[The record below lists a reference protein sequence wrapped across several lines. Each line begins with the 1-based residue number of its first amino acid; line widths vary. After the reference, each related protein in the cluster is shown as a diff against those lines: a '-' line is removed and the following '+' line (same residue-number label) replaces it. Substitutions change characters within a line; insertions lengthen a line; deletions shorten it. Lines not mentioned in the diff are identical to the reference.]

1 MTFADHGI
9 GAEEKETAARPEK
22 AGDGYGGIVRFGR
35 FPVKKERGFSSMELA
50 TRFGGNS
57 TAYRQDTPL
66 DDNQLRRIAPSIFAE
81 HPHESRTERYG
92 YIPTIAVLDGLRRE
106 GFQPFMV
113 AQSRCRDEG
122 KTEYTKHMLRLRH
135 PGQIMGEMTP
145 EIVLINSHDGT
156 SSYQMMAGIFRLVC
170 QNGLVAGDV
179 VEDIR
184 VRHSGGNIV
193 DDVIEAAYEV
203 VDGFDR
209 VAGSIE
215 EMRATSLTLPE
226 KIAFADAALALKYE
240 DRAPIAAQQLL
251 RPRRSEDADNN
262 LWATLN
268 LCQENLVKGGLK
280 GRSASGRRTTTRPVR
295 SIDGDVRLNKALW
308 ILADRM
314 AELKRAN

>member
-1 MTFADHGI
+1 MTTD
-9 GAEEKETAARPEK
+9 
-22 AGDGYGGIVRFGR
+22 
-35 FPVKKERGFSSMELA
+35 LA

-92 YIPTIAVLDGLRRE
+92 YIPTITVLDGLRRE
-106 GFQPFMV
+106 GFEPFMV
-113 AQSRCRDEG
+113 AQSGSRTEG
-122 KTEYTKHMLRLRH
+122 KADFTKHMLRLRH
-135 PGQIMGEMTP
+135 PGQIVGEMTP
-145 EIVLINSHDGT
+145 EVVLINSHDGT
-156 SSYQMMAGIFRLVC
+156 SSYQMMAGIFRFVC
-170 QNGLVAGDV
+170 QNGMVAGEV

-184 VRHSGGNIV
+184 VRHTGSNIV

-215 EMRATSLTLPE
+215 GMKATPLALPE
-226 KIAFADAALALKYE
+226 KIAFADAALALRYE

-251 RPRRSEDADNN
+251 RPHRAEDAEDN

-268 LCQENLVKGGLK
+268 LCQESLVKGGLK
-280 GRSASGRRTTTRPVR
+280 GRSASGRRTTTRPVQ
-295 SIDGDVRLNKALW
+295 SIDGDVRLNRALW

-314 AELKRAN
+314 VELKKAPAAM

>member
-1 MTFADHGI
+1 MT
-9 GAEEKETAARPEK
+9 
-22 AGDGYGGIVRFGR
+22 
-35 FPVKKERGFSSMELA
+35 LA
-50 TRFGGNS
+50 TRFGHNS
-57 TAYRQDTPL
+57 VAFRQDTPL
-66 DDNQLRRIAPSIFAE
+66 DNDQLRRIAPSIFAE

-122 KTEYTKHMLRLRH
+122 KTEYTKHMLRLCH
-135 PGQIMGEMTP
+135 PGQIVGEMTP
-145 EIVLINSHDGT
+145 EIVLVNSHDGT
-156 SSYQMMAGIFRLVC
+156 SSYQMMAGIFRFVC

-184 VRHSGGNIV
+184 VRHSGGNIRV
-193 DDVIEAAYEV
+193 HDVIDAAYRV

-215 EMRATSLTLPE
+215 GMKATPLALPE
-226 KIAFADAALALKYE
+226 KIAFAESALALKYE
-240 DRAPIAAQQLL
+240 DQPPITPQQVLK
-251 RPRRSEDADNN
+251 PRRSCDSDPN
-262 LWATLN
+262 LWATFN
-268 LCQENLVKGGLK
+268 LVQENLIKGGLE
-280 GRSASGRRTTTRPVR
+280 GRSASGRRTTTRPVQG
-295 SIDGDVRLNKALW
+295 IDSDIRLNKALW